1 MLPWRAGRTALPPA
15 SAVAVLIVYSSLV
28 AALAD
33 VAQDQGGGDRQ
44 DREHEQ
50 RYRCAERQVVAPDS
64 ERECIGREDVRL
76 INRPAIRQD
85 LDDVE
90 IREGD
95 DQREQGRD
103 LDNVAHYWQ

>member
-50 RYRCAERQVVAPDS
+50 RYRCAERQVVAPDT
-64 ERECIGREDVRL
+64 ERKGVSREDMRL
-76 INRPAIRQD
+76 VNGAAIGQD
-85 LDDVE
+85 LDDIE
-90 IREGD
+90 IRECH

-103 LDNVAHYWQ
+103 